1 VKGGDAILELQGHTD
16 PVTSV
21 AFSPD
26 GKRIASGGEDKTV
39 RVWDTRFG
47 QETITLTGITD
58 SVNGVAWSP
67 DGERIAA
74 GLMDGTIKVWFAP
87 KQ

>member
-1 VKGGDAILELQGHTD
+1 
-16 PVTSV
+16 V

-26 GKRIASGGEDKTV
+26 GERIASGSDDGTV
-39 RVWDTRFG
+39 RVWETRFG
-47 QETITLTGITD
+47 QETITLKGITT
-58 SVNGVAWSP
+58 VAGVAWSP

-74 GLMDGTIKVWFAP
+74 GLSDGTIKVWFAP